1 MKTIEKTVKPELPK
15 SLFITACKLS
25 IQSANIDTF
34 NHILQEGLPIEDMKF
49 VPETLRDIANQLDKL
64 ITGGE

>member
-1 MKTIEKTVKPELPK
+1 MKVIEKTVKPKLPK
-15 SLFITACKLS
+15 SLYITACKLS
-25 IQSANIDTF
+25 IQSANIDAF

-49 VPETLRDIANQLDKL
+49 VPETLRDIADQLDKL